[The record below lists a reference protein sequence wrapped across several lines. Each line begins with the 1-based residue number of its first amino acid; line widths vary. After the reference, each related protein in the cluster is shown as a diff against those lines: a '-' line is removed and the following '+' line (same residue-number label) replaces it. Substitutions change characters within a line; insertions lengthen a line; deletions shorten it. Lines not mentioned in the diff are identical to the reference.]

1 MPDSSKP
8 ESTSR
13 RLLLKKVG
21 AAGAV
26 GVITNL
32 PLVDFG
38 KNEVGQGTYGIT
50 ENKQWGNINLQFLV
64 TEHKAGSWENHF
76 EEIKKSIDEHDI
88 IIPEYFPHEY
98 EHLENNK
105 TYGNIIKGFR
115 DENILFNHVA
125 DYCFQTGKPMLLL
138 DPAYNEGAVTYE
150 AAMIAASGISGAAI
164 GLIEGN
170 MVMAAGLEL
179 LKREKVSRRKFLG
192 NLLTEVAAPLVAGV
206 IGGGSFWGT
215 FSKGVDSR
223 IDYRRVLV
231 AEKIA
236 RLSNSLKP
244 SNWLAIYPGTHTNK
258 IMYYLNEPQEREVR
272 YEGYEKLAETMGL
285 KSLMMARYWQR
296 ENNVWVKK
304 EVDVSKINN

>member
-1 MPDSSKP
+1 M
-8 ESTSR
+8 
-13 RLLLKKVG
+13 G

-125 DYCFQTGKPMLLL
+125 DYCFQTGSPC
-138 DPAYNEGAVTYE
+138 YC
-150 AAMIAASGISGAAI
+150 
-164 GLIEGN
+164 
-170 MVMAAGLEL
+170 
-179 LKREKVSRRKFLG
+179 
-192 NLLTEVAAPLVAGV
+192 LT
-206 IGGGSFWGT
+206 
-215 FSKGVDSR
+215 
-223 IDYRRVLV
+223 RV
-231 AEKIA
+231 
-236 RLSNSLKP
+236 
-244 SNWLAIYPGTHTNK
+244 
-258 IMYYLNEPQEREVR
+258 Q
-272 YEGYEKLAETMGL
+272 
-285 KSLMMARYWQR
+285 
-296 ENNVWVKK
+296 
-304 EVDVSKINN
+304 